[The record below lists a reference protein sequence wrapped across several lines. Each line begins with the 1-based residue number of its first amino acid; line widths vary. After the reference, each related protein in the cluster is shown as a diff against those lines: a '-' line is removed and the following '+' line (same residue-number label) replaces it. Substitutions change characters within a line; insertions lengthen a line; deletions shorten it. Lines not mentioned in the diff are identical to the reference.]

1 MVLFLRPIMASIAL
15 VFVLP
20 IFVLSQDAGAT
31 PTPSPSPSATPSP
44 KMTKEQLKAAA
55 ANPTAEMIAETSIL
69 FYGAGGGRAVLDQI
83 RKTTIE
89 RGTTTVAQ
97 PDGKMERANYERFIV
112 RGGSLDAE
120 KIRLDQK
127 FPSVSYSLVKNGD
140 KVFMI
145 YNDSVYNPRE
155 DAASSFRN
163 QNYRG
168 LDGLLRYKENGSTI
182 SNAGKET
189 RLGVD
194 YHRIDVKD
202 KQGTVTRYFI
212 SVKSYRIMMLEYEEN
227 GAKFRRKFYDYN
239 WAQGT
244 LVPFKT
250 VLYRDDK
257 VVEETEIGTITFGQ
271 KVDDTLFPQTS

>member
-1 MVLFLRPIMASIAL
+1 MPVRSILAAIAF
-15 VFVLP
+15 VFVMPVL
-20 IFVLSQDAGAT
+20 VLSQNPT
-31 PTPSPSPSATPSP
+31 PTPSRTPSP
-44 KMTKEQLKAAA
+44 KLTKEQMKAAA
-55 ANPTAEMIAETSIL
+55 ANPTAEQLAETTI
-69 FYGAGGGRAVLDQI
+69 FIYGNGGGRVVLDQI

-97 PDGKMERANYERFIV
+97 PDGKMERANYDRYVI

-120 KIRLDQK
+120 KVRLDQK
-127 FPSVSYSLVKNGD
+127 FPSVSYSLVKNGE

-168 LDGLLRYKENGSTI
+168 LDGLLRYKENGSKI
-182 SNAGKET
+182 ASAGKESKMGVEYN
-189 RLGVD
+189 RL
-194 YHRIDVKD
+194 DVTD
-202 KQGTVTRYFI
+202 KLGGVTRYFI
-212 SVKSYRIMMLEYEEN
+212 SAKTYRIMMLEYEEG
-227 GAKFRRKFYDYN
+227 GAKFQRKFYDYN
-239 WAQGT
+239 LAQGT

-271 KVDDTLFPQTS
+271 KVDDALFPQSS